1 MKNWTFPVCL
11 CFTFLSLFTRA
22 QEQISITPLSNIS
35 TYLVDSQISI
45 IKNTEKN
52 KQHSILLNALRA
64 TDLDEVL
71 DYDGQFTV
79 FAPSNMAF
87 DKLSSLTIQRL
98 MDPKNKKELKA
109 VMSYHIIA
117 GKLSASKILK
127 AMCRGRGKATFT
139 TIQGEKITATMNG
152 IDIVLT
158 DTQGHKAKIVSAD
171 TNQCNGVIH
180 EIDSVFLPVKI

>member
-11 CFTFLSLFTRA
+11 CFAFLSLFTMA
-22 QEQISITPLSNIS
+22 QEQMSITPLNNIS
-35 TYLVDSQISI
+35 TYLVDSQSSI
-45 IKNTEKN
+45 IKNTENN
-52 KQHSILLNALRA
+52 KQHSILFNALRA
-64 TDLDEVL
+64 TDLDQVL

-87 DKLSSLTIQRL
+87 NKLSSLTIQRL

-127 AMCRGRGKATFT
+127 AMCRGMGKATFT

-158 DTQGHKAKIVSAD
+158 DTQGHTAKIVSAD